1 MYYITYNIVL
11 YYASHGML
19 HYICELLVHLS
30 IFILFHYAITTKKE
44 LYKFKSLN
52 VKQPRKRLDYQ
63 MREKGRSKNSKLKE
77 RSQI

>member
-1 MYYITYNIVL
+1 MLV
-11 YYASHGML
+11 MECL
-19 HYICELLVHLS
+19 HYICELLIHLS